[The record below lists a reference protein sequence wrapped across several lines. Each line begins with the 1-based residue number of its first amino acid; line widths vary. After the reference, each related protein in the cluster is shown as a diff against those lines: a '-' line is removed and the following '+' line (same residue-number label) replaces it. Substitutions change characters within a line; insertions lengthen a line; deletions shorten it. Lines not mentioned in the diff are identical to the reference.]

1 MSCLQTLGCKKLGKT
16 ITLLSVKHNMKTL
29 QYSIV
34 YASIRPEIKERV
46 SVGIIFCQEGVIE
59 VRYST
64 AKLNIV
70 KQLLPKMDYD
80 FLRRSMVFLSKK
92 STLDSIAS
100 IDYLN
105 RYSNNI
111 LTVSE
116 IRKVKM
122 DTESLS
128 KDGLYKMYVYS
139 KSA

>member
-1 MSCLQTLGCKKLGKT
+1 
-16 ITLLSVKHNMKTL
+16 MKTL

-139 KSA
+139 NQHNKRAKGSISEYYEDSN

>member
-1 MSCLQTLGCKKLGKT
+1 MNKLE
-16 ITLLSVKHNMKTL
+16 
-29 QYSIV
+29 YSIV

-46 SVGIIFCQEGVIE
+46 SVGIILCQGGVIE

-64 AKLNIV
+64 AKLNAV
-70 KQLLPKMDYD
+70 KQLLPEVDYNY
-80 FLRRSMVFLSKK
+80 LRRSLVSLSKK
-92 STLDSIAS
+92 SALDSVAS

-122 DTESLS
+122 DTKALS
-128 KDGLYKMYVYS
+128 KEEFYKMYVNR
-139 KSA
+139 KTA

>member
-1 MSCLQTLGCKKLGKT
+1 MNTLE
-16 ITLLSVKHNMKTL
+16 
-29 QYSIV
+29 YSIV
-34 YASIRPEIKERV
+34 YESIRPEIKEQV
-46 SVGIIFCQEGVIE
+46 SVGIIFCQGGVIE

-64 AKLNIV
+64 AKLNAV
-70 KQLLPKMDYD
+70 KQLLPKVDYEY
-80 FLRRSMVFLSKK
+80 LRRSIVSLSKK
-92 STLDSIAS
+92 SSLDSVAS

-128 KDGLYKMYVYS
+128 KDGLYKMYVYRRP
-139 KSA
+139 A

>member
-1 MSCLQTLGCKKLGKT
+1 
-16 ITLLSVKHNMKTL
+16 
-29 QYSIV
+29 
-34 YASIRPEIKERV
+34 
-46 SVGIIFCQEGVIE
+46 
-59 VRYST
+59 
-64 AKLNIV
+64 
-70 KQLLPKMDYD
+70 MDYD